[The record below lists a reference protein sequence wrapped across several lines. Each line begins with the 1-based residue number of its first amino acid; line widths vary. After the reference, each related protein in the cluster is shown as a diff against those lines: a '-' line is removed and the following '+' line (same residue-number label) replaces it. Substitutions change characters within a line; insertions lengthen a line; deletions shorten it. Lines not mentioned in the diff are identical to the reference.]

1 MYDRYFRPPSV
12 HHQRGHGIGSF
23 LARFALPTLRKLAP
37 IVKSTVKHTV
47 KKHGPRVA
55 KQLGRAALKAAAS
68 GDKKAALKRE
78 VQHMVAQQLRQTKPR
93 RKKPRKRRHH
103 KDIFGA
109 GI

>member
-1 MYDRYFRPPSV
+1 M
-12 HHQRGHGIGSF
+12 
-23 LARFALPTLRKLAP
+23 ARFALPPLRKLAP

-68 GDKKAALKRE
+68 GNKKAALKRE
-78 VQHMVAQQLRQTKPR
+78 VQHMVAQQLR
-93 RKKPRKRRHH
+93 RKKPRKAH